1 MNINEFAHSHC
12 SHIIRSVS
20 AASLYEQLASKDD
33 LPYDAI
39 DYSEDGVLTKIV
51 YLNDEG
57 RKMDIYELIAH
68 TAEDIDASG
77 DEELIQVY
85 HNYMANID
93 IEPVDFADMLQLVRK
108 WKAARDLEDGYGNV
122 SQ

>member
-1 MNINEFAHSHC
+1 MNINEFAHTHC
-12 SHIIRSVS
+12 SHIIRAVS
-20 AASLYEQLASKDD
+20 AASLYEQIAAKDD
-33 LPYDAI
+33 LPYDDI
-39 DYSEDGVLTKIV
+39 DYSEDGVITKIV

-68 TAEDIDASG
+68 TPDDINASG

-93 IEPVDFADMLQLVRK
+93 IEPVDFEDMLQLVRK
-108 WKAARDLEDGYGNV
+108 WKVARDLEDSDGNNP
-122 SQ
+122 Q